1 MWKKAIGLLL
11 FLFFVVFGVATYK
24 YIYQKHRDVQTA
36 ETDFE
41 RTSEEIYMEFAQ
53 NSNQATKKY
62 LNKIITV
69 TGAVSER
76 DANSVTLNTRVVC
89 YFSKNLKKIKNTR
102 TKIKGRCIGFDELLE
117 VVKLDECSVVK
128 K

>member
-24 YIYQKHRDVQTA
+24 YIYQKHRDIQAA
-36 ETDFE
+36 ESDFE
-41 RTSEEIYMEFAQ
+41 RTSEEIYIEFAQ

-62 LNKIITV
+62 VNKIITV
-69 TGAVSER
+69 TGVVSER
-76 DANSVTLNTRVVC
+76 DVNSLTLNTRVVC
-89 YFSKNLKKIKNTR
+89 YFSKKLENVNHPTM
-102 TKIKGRCIGFDELLE
+102 TIKGRCIGFDELLE

>member
-1 MWKKAIGLLL
+1 MWKKSIGLIL

-24 YIYQKHRDVQTA
+24 YIYQKHRDVQTS

-41 RTSEEIYMEFAQ
+41 RTSEEIYTEFAQ

-62 LNKIITV
+62 VNKVITV

-76 DANSVTLNTRVVC
+76 DANSVTLNNRVVC
-89 YFSKNLKKIKNTR
+89 YFSKKIEKIKNPKI
-102 TKIKGRCIGFDELLE
+102 KIKGRCIGFDELLE
-117 VVKLDECSVVK
+117 VVKFDECSVVK